1 MRKTI
6 LTLALAASGFAA
18 AATAQTDPAAP
29 PPPPGPRGGAMM
41 RADADHDGIVTRAD
55 AIAEA
60 DQRFATMD
68 TDHDGKLTAAER
80 TAARDRMRAAMM
92 ARRGDAA
99 PPPGAD
105 GTPPTGGTGGGWG
118 RRADPDGDGTIG
130 RADYEASALRRFD
143 RMDADHDGR
152 VDQAEIAA
160 RAGMRRGDAA
170 PPPPGE

>member
-6 LTLALAASGFAA
+6 LTLALAASGLAA
-18 AATAQTDPAAP
+18 AAAAAQTDPA

-41 RADADHDGIVTRAD
+41 RADADHDGVVTRAE

-60 DQRFATMD
+60 DQRFAMMD
-68 TDHDGKLTAAER
+68 TDRDGKLTSAER
-80 TAARDRMRAAMM
+80 SAARDRMRAAMM
-92 ARRGDAA
+92 ARRGEDA

-105 GTPPTGGTGGGWG
+105 GARPMGGMGAGWG
-118 RRADPDGDGTIG
+118 RRDDPDGDGTVS

-143 RMDADHDGR
+143 RMDANHDGR

-160 RAGMRRGDAA
+160 RAGMRRGDAP